1 MLCVLE
7 KLIMAEVSRHINVI
21 NKIYDVHSILY
32 TVTNIY
38 PKAWILPNTEMPNTE
53 IKLTN
58 KEM

>member
-1 MLCVLE
+1 
-7 KLIMAEVSRHINVI
+7 MAEVSRHINVI

-32 TVTNIY
+32 TVTNNY

-53 IKLTN
+53 IELIN